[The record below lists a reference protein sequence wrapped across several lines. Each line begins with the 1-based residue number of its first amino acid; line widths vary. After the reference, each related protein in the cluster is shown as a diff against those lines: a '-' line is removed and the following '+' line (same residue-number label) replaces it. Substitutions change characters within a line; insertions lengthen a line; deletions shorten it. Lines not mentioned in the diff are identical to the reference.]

1 METEGSSDFIITNGK
16 YAEGNRILVINP
28 KTNKGLYAMLR
39 NLEFLSEIQRPG
51 DKINVHCRSG
61 VTSKGEFVF
70 CDVFLTRE
78 FANSEF

>member
-1 METEGSSDFIITNGK
+1 MGTEDSSDIIITDGK
-16 YAEGNRILVINP
+16 YAEGNKILIINP

-39 NLEFLSEIQRPG
+39 NLEFLSEIQQPG

-61 VTSKGEFVF
+61 VTPNGEFVF
-70 CDVFLTRE
+70 CDVFLSRE